1 MAWRGRIRRA
11 THLLLAGAGASGIGV
26 CAGLG
31 AGADIELGR
40 HLASECMTCHRSAAV
55 GGQIPNIFGLPSD
68 RLTVLLAAYRE
79 KKLSNPVMQNIAGRL
94 NDDEIASLALFF
106 SVNKRP

>member
-1 MAWRGRIRRA
+1 MAKLGRIGRITRV
-11 THLLLAGAGASGIGV
+11 TFVLAGSVVASGR
-26 CAGLG
+26 AS

-40 HLASECMTCHRSAAV
+40 HLASECMTCHRSAAA

-106 SVNKRP
+106 SVTKKP